1 MNNALINKA
10 ETYAL
15 SLLNSKNLTNH
26 VYHDVS
32 HTQEVVEASE
42 TIGIAVGLTESEL
55 EIVIIAA
62 WFHDLGYVEKTE
74 GHEQIGA
81 EFAEEFLGKEN
92 YPQEKIKKVKNCIL
106 ATKVPQ
112 KPKTLPEQ
120 VLCDADLA
128 HLGKKNFKSRNNLFR
143 EEFEFLFG
151 RPLTEY
157 EWLKKTIDFLI
168 SHKFFTD
175 YAATEFESQKQI
187 NLLKLQKKL
196 RKQIEKDSDKSGD
209 KNNSGNKMGN
219 KKNDIKSA
227 GRGVETMFRNVMRTH
242 VEFSA
247 MADSK
252 ANIMISVNTLVLTAL
267 FALLGSKLDKNPHLI
282 IPTFTLALVSLVTLV
297 FAVIVTRPKIS
308 SGIFTKEE
316 IHSKKANLLFFGNFH
331 RMNLDDF
338 SWGMKEMI
346 NDKEYLYDS
355 MIKDFYYLGL
365 VLGHKYRYLR
375 ICYSIFIYG
384 LIISVIVFVFAILF
398 SPTPTNLQPLFN

>member
-1 MNNALINKA
+1 MNIALINKA

-15 SLLNSKNLTNH
+15 DLLGSKNLTNH

-32 HTQEVVEASE
+32 HTQEVVEAAE
-42 TIGIAVGLTESEL
+42 TIGTAAGLTESEL

-62 WFHDLGYVEKTE
+62 WFHDVGYVEKTE

-92 YPQEKIKKVKNCIL
+92 YQQEKIKKVKNCIL

-112 KPKTLPEQ
+112 KPKSLPEQ

-157 EWLKKTIDFLI
+157 EWLKKTIDFLT

-175 YAATEFESQKQI
+175 YAATEFEAQKQT

-196 RKQIEKDSDKSGD
+196 RKLIEKDSSGNNN
-209 KNNSGNKMGN
+209 KNNSGKEMGN
-219 KKNDIKSA
+219 KKNDIKTA

-316 IHSKKANLLFFGNFH
+316 IHNKKANLLFFGNFH

-346 NDKEYLYDS
+346 NDREYLYDS

>member
-10 ETYAL
+10 ETHAL
-15 SLLNSKNLTNH
+15 NLLGSKNLTNH

-32 HTQEVVEASE
+32 HTQEVVEAAE
-42 TIGIAVGLTESEL
+42 TIGTAAGLMESEL
-55 EIVIIAA
+55 EIVVLAA
-62 WFHDLGYVEKTE
+62 WFHDVGYVEKTE
-74 GHEQIGA
+74 GHEQVGA
-81 EFAEEFLGKEN
+81 EFSEEFLGKEN

-112 KPKTLPEQ
+112 KPKNLLEQ

-168 SHKFFTD
+168 AHKFFTD

-196 RKQIEKDSDKSGD
+196 RKLIEEEQNDD

-219 KKNDIKSA
+219 KKTDIKNA

-308 SGIFTKEE
+308 AGVFTKED

-331 RMNLDDF
+331 RMSLDDF

-384 LIISVIVFVFAILF
+384 LIVSVIVFVFAILF